1 MSFWKDLFKSKEQEK
16 TGLVFIVEDNKP
28 YAETLKVFLNS
39 EVPAIKEI
47 KIFPVGETCLL
58 ELKKNPDIIIV
69 DYFLDSKYYDA
80 ETGLEIV
87 KQIRSEKPEVNI
99 IVLSSQE
106 DIDVVLEIV
115 KKYNCSYVKK
125 DADAFEKVGE
135 IVGDIYK

>member
-1 MSFWKDLFKSKEQEK
+1 MERFIKVERTGK

-28 YAETLKVFLNS
+28 YAETLKVFLS
-39 EVPAIKEI
+39 AEVPAIKEL

-58 ELKKNPDIIIV
+58 ELKKNPDIIII

-80 ETGLEIV
+80 ETGLQII
-87 KQIRSEKPEVNI
+87 KQIRAEKPEVNI

-106 DIDVVLEIV
+106 DIDVVLEMV

-125 DADAFEKVGE
+125 DTEAFEKVGE
-135 IVGDIYK
+135 IVADIYKG